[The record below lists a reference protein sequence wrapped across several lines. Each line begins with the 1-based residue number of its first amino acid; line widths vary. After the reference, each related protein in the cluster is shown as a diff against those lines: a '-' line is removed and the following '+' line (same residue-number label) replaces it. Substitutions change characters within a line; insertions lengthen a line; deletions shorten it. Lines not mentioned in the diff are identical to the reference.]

1 MIYQY
6 WKRHCKFSVYCGL
19 CPSTCSEWL
28 GQFWQFLAV
37 VWLLITTMPPR
48 PSGEYY
54 FLMLS
59 LWFMEN
65 EYLFLILVS
74 RESEVPESLKESKRK
89 RVLSIKYWGRYLDPR
104 CQIKVAQF
112 PVPKLAVRPI
122 CLKIRRGKRA
132 KAKYPSCQQL
142 DYFHRNLQIPRLKA
156 KLKRI
161 FYKVS

>member
-6 WKRHCKFSVYCGL
+6 WKRYCKFSVYCGL

-28 GQFWQFLAV
+28 MQFWQFLAV

-48 PSGEYY
+48 PSGECY

-65 EYLFLILVS
+65 EYLFLTLVS

-122 CLKIRRGKRA
+122 CSKIRRGKRA

-142 DYFHRNLQIPRLKA
+142 DYFHRNLQLPRLKA